1 MRIVKSS
8 RFQIL
13 ERSERALMGED
24 TINFAGLSYMFGP
37 LRTQPTLRSR
47 RVVVL
52 QQAGRSRPEADTH
65 RRSYSITSSATA
77 SSVGGTLRP
86 TAFAVF
92 RFRIS
97 PNFLGWSTG
106 KSAGFSPFMIRLV

>member
-1 MRIVKSS
+1 
-8 RFQIL
+8 
-13 ERSERALMGED
+13 MGED

-37 LRTQPTLRSR
+37 VRTQPTLRSR
-47 RVVVL
+47 RGVVL
-52 QQAGRSRPEADTH
+52 QQAVRTQPKADAH

-97 PNFLGWSTG
+97 PNFVGWSTG

>member
-1 MRIVKSS
+1 
-8 RFQIL
+8 
-13 ERSERALMGED
+13 MGED

-52 QQAGRSRPEADTH
+52 QQAGHSRPEADTH